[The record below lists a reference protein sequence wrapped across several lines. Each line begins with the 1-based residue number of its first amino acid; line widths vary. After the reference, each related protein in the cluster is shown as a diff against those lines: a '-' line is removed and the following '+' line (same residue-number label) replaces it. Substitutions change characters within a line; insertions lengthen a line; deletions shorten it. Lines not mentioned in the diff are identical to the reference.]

1 MRCRSPVAVA
11 LLCAVVAC
19 LPERG
24 RNSVSDG
31 GRPLSPVAVAAAVAA
46 PAPPPA
52 SSLVLRA
59 DNDRGVPLHAAA
71 GDRAVSARLPGGTT
85 VTLLESQDGG
95 HWLRVRAPDGATG
108 WLIDKYVVSAGQ
120 GDAAATGELCPLA
133 MPSPDAAFIAAEPAG
148 TASLPG
154 ETRRLGVSGDLVVVS
169 YNLWELYDGRD
180 GDSYLGEREH
190 PESATLDPAHAARRV
205 AALAA
210 PLAGLSA
217 DVFVFQEVENA
228 ELACAVAR
236 AADERS
242 AWRCWASDWAHEPH
256 PQNVA
261 VASRLAGTVVQLDPG
276 EGMGQRGALELAVDG
291 TALRI
296 AAVHLKSSVGAEG
309 VDDCGNAAKRMAVAQ
324 GLVLRQRAL
333 SGSAYLV
340 VGDFN
345 VDPAD
350 AAKIGYD
357 RTDDILAGTGA
368 ADLVPRFADVAAVAA
383 LSPYGTIIDRAFF
396 RPGGA
401 IAARGLRFVEDAP
414 TGGWASDHRPLVVTL
429 RLGR

>member
-1 MRCRSPVAVA
+1 
-11 LLCAVVAC
+11 
-19 LPERG
+19 
-24 RNSVSDG
+24 
-31 GRPLSPVAVAAAVAA
+31 
-46 PAPPPA
+46 
-52 SSLVLRA
+52 
-59 DNDRGVPLHAAA
+59 
-71 GDRAVSARLPGGTT
+71 VSARLPGGTT

-95 HWLRVRAPDGATG
+95 HWLRVRAPDGTTG
-108 WLIDKYVVSAGQ
+108 WLIDKYVVPAGQ

-133 MPSPDAAFIAAEPAG
+133 APSPDAAFIAAEPAG

-261 VASRLAGTVVQLDPG
+261 VASRVAGTVVLLDPG

-324 GLVLRQRAL
+324 GTSSSATSTSTRRMPRRSATTAPTTSSPGPAPRISCRASPTSL
-333 SGSAYLV
+333 PWPPKTPTGRSSIAPSSV
-340 VGDFN
+340 P
-345 VDPAD
+345 PAASPP
-350 AAKIGYD
+350 AACVSW
-357 RTDDILAGTGA
+357 TTPPPVAG
-368 ADLVPRFADVAAVAA
+368 P
-383 LSPYGTIIDRAFF
+383 PIID
-396 RPGGA
+396 P
-401 IAARGLRFVEDAP
+401 
-414 TGGWASDHRPLVVTL
+414 SS
-429 RLGR
+429 